1 MRYLWDIFNF
11 NCQKSKIEKKSGKMV
26 AYPPVLSFSL
36 AYLEGPTANE
46 EKTLSLFFK
55 SATWQTTLSWNNDI
69 FTNVFLFSCRRCGI
83 FDKDDEGSL
92 KSYLFS
98 VASSCRCRLCCTEFY
113 AWNAA
118 SKEVDLRI
126 LFNILCSI
134 CLSYTVQATLYPIII
149 LLQFPRPED
158 LNLIQ
163 CATLCLEATHCL
175 KIC

>member
-1 MRYLWDIFNF
+1 MRHLWDIFNF

-69 FTNVFLFSCRRCGI
+69 FTNVFLFSCGI

-175 KIC
+175 EIC

>member
-1 MRYLWDIFNF
+1 MRHFQL
-11 NCQKSKIEKKSGKMV
+11 QLSKVKNWKKSGKMV

-69 FTNVFLFSCRRCGI
+69 FTNVFLFSCGI

-98 VASSCRCRLCCTEFY
+98 VASCRCRLCCTEFY

-118 SKEVDLRI
+118 SKEVDFEDPLQHFMFYMPKLHCASNTI
-126 LFNILCSI
+126 SNHNPFAISATWGPQSNTVCNTLLGSNTLFENMLK
-134 CLSYTVQATLYPIII
+134 CLIWQY
-149 LLQFPRPED
+149 
-158 LNLIQ
+158 
-163 CATLCLEATHCL
+163 
-175 KIC
+175 

>member
-1 MRYLWDIFNF
+1 MRFWYQNTTTFFATSIVTEQKRDFWEKIRILCALPTLIF
-11 NCQKSKIEKKSGKMV
+11 STR
-26 AYPPVLSFSL
+26 
-36 AYLEGPTANE
+36 PTANE
-46 EKTLSLFFK
+46 EKTLSFSFLRWFF
-55 SATWQTTLSWNNDI
+55 WQTTLSWNNDI
-69 FTNVFLFSCRRCGI
+69 FTNVFLFSSGI

-98 VASSCRCRLCCTEFY
+98 VASCRCRLCCTEFY

-163 CATLCLEATHCL
+163 CATLCLEVTHCL